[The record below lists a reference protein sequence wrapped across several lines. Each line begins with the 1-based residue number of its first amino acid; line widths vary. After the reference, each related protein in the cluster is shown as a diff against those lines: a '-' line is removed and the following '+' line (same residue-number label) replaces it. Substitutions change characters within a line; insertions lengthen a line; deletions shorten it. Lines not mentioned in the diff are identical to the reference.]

1 MFFGRC
7 IIFTFSS
14 SHLSGDILNS
24 TYNGKPMV
32 TASQVG
38 SKAVIFFAMK
48 KETHRR
54 KRGGGEEDKKVS
66 NSRPQTIFMT
76 FVTI

>member
-1 MFFGRC
+1 
-7 IIFTFSS
+7 
-14 SHLSGDILNS
+14 
-24 TYNGKPMV
+24 MV